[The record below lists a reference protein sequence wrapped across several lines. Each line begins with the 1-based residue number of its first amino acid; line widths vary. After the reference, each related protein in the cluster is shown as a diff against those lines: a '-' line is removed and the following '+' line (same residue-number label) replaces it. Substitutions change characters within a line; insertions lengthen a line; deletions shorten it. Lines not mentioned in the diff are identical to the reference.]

1 MIFANERIQTFC
13 DLTSQQ
19 VFQSDNHFTHK
30 HLDTSKHLLLT
41 LQKACSEEGYWR
53 VMNSQI
59 MTSAPTSN
67 CESRIS
73 TMNLRR
79 DRMIFPWKIL
89 PHSVVVCLKLAFP
102 GFLEWCIE
110 SNASVDRLFAVGS
123 FYRVLVSR

>member
-1 MIFANERIQTFC
+1 VRGSKLFVI
-13 DLTSQQ
+13 SQQ
-19 VFQSDNHFTHK
+19 VFQSDNHFTHY
-30 HLDTSKHLLLT
+30 HLETFTLNTAKGLFGGRLL
-41 LQKACSEEGYWR
+41 A

-79 DRMIFPWKIL
+79 DQMIFSLKIL
-89 PHSVVVCLKLAFP
+89 LYSVLVYLKLALP

-123 FYRVLVSR
+123 FYRVVVSR